1 MSIIKM
7 ISPQIKLL
15 ICTFLVLALVY
26 YFFVYKEQHP
36 DSINNQWLSVAT
48 TTTKKKTI
56 DPPATPTL
64 AERPILADVYPVL
77 PTPGYTDE
85 SYSTEWEGYPIH
97 AANSIET
104 TNYRYWSTPENGT
117 CVPADM
123 CYGLY
128 GTLPPREPPAPL
140 VAPEINDE
148 RRRVG
153 FYQTP

>member
-1 MSIIKM
+1 M
-7 ISPQIKLL
+7 KLV

-26 YFFVYKEQHP
+26 YFFVYKENIRYD
-36 DSINNQWLSVAT
+36 DSTLIQEQVHNASAINE
-48 TTTKKKTI
+48 
-56 DPPATPTL
+56 PPL
-64 AERPILADVYPVL
+64 LADVYPVL
-77 PTPGYTDE
+77 SKPGYSDE

-104 TNYRYWSTPENGT
+104 TNYRYWNTPENGT
-117 CVPADM
+117 CIPADM

-128 GTLPPREPPAPL
+128 GTLPPKGPPAPL

-153 FYQTP
+153 FYQTS